1 MTANFNEEIGE
12 AVRGVHARPAGITS
26 RITQGIKETTLNRK
40 VISFTAAMALAMTSP
55 AAIAFAQ
62 APVRSETQ
70 RAAAGPTVAA
80 SAVGIRRAAP
90 ARVVNAPAAEA
101 RLGAGRNVAM
111 MVVGGAALIIGAVI
125 GGTAGVLIAVAGAA
139 IGLYGLYNF
148 VQ

>member
-1 MTANFNEEIGE
+1 MPSPILLTVDDDPEVSRSLARDLRQQYGE
-12 AVRGVHARPAGITS
+12 DYR
-26 RITQGIKETTLNRK
+26 
-40 VISFTAAMALAMTSP
+40 
-55 AAIAFAQ
+55 
-62 APVRSETQ
+62 
-70 RAAAGPTVAA
+70 
-80 SAVGIRRAAP
+80 IRRAESARTTSAP
-90 ARVVNAPAAEA
+90 VAEK

>member
-1 MTANFNEEIGE
+1 M
-12 AVRGVHARPAGITS
+12 
-26 RITQGIKETTLNRK
+26 NRK
-40 VISFTAAMALAMTSP
+40 VISFTAALALAMTSP

-62 APVRSETQ
+62 APAPARSQTQ

-80 SAVGIRRAAP
+80 SAVGIRRAQP
-90 ARVVNAPAAEA
+90 AKTLNAPSTDA